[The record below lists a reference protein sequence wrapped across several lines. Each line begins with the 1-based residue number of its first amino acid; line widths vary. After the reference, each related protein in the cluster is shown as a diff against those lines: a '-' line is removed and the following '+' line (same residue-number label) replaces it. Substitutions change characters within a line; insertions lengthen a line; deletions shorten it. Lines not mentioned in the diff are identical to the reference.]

1 MQTEAREVI
10 PMDDY
15 PFHVL
20 GVSGSPR
27 PGGNTDILLEH
38 CLNGAASRGATTEA
52 IHLRDYLIH
61 PCVGCE
67 QCRRAETCTKFYDG
81 MQLLY
86 PKIERA
92 QGIVLG
98 SPTHHYNMTAWVK
111 AFIDRLYPY
120 YEFSSQRPGPWRSR
134 LAEQGR
140 EAVIFEVCEQA
151 DPSEASLT
159 LAALRMPLEALGYA
173 INDELSIT
181 GHFGKGAV
189 RSDEGALGAAFS
201 AGEKLAGRRI
211 KSAPQPFTV
220 KRS

>member
-1 MQTEAREVI
+1 
-10 PMDDY
+10 MDDH

-27 PGGNTDILLEH
+27 PGGNTDLLLEH
-38 CLNGAASRGATTEA
+38 CLEGAESQGATTES

-67 QCRRAETCTKFYDG
+67 QCRRAETCTRFYDG

-98 SPTHHYNMTAWVK
+98 SPTHNYNVTAWVK

-120 YEFSSQRPGPWRSR
+120 YEFASQRPGPYRSH

-140 EAVIFEVCEQA
+140 EAVIFEVCEQT

-173 INDELSIT
+173 IREEFSAL

-201 AGEKLAGRRI
+201 AGEKLAGKMI
-211 KSAPQPFTV
+211 GGDPPSFTL
-220 KRS
+220 KRV